1 MRADWRVFNA
11 RDIGM
16 VLRISF
22 GAWRRQWLD
31 LALTFGML
39 ILAAILPLGIPSIYW
54 QGVLT
59 VTLVYALAST
69 GWNILGG
76 FTGQFSLAPA
86 TFLMLGMYTSAL
98 LVHYRGWPPVAGI
111 LATLPVTSVIGMV
124 LGLLCLRLRG
134 PYLAL
139 TTVAFSEITRNL
151 IRFSYN
157 FTRGDL
163 GLSVPTLYG
172 MEGNRLYYYYT
183 IYLLN
188 IAVILAVHLLM
199 SSRVGLYLRSIR
211 DDEVAAAGRGV
222 NTVLWKTMAFT
233 ISSSI
238 CGLAGGYYVHF
249 IGLAS
254 PEMGLLL
261 QAGFIISMAV
271 IGGMGTLGGPL
282 AGAMLL
288 YPLSEYVRRFGIQHM
303 VIFSFL
309 MILMIRFWKAGIYGT
324 ILNIMDRWVT
334 SSGSAPALGSKY
346 L

>member
-1 MRADWRVFNA
+1 MRMNLK
-11 RDIGM
+11 IY
-16 VLRISF
+16 LTT
-22 GAWRRQWLD
+22 WRRQWLD
-31 LALTFGML
+31 FGFTLAV
-39 ILAAILPLGIPSIYW
+39 LAFAALLPLGVKSLYW

-69 GWNILGG
+69 GWNFLGG
-76 FTGQFSLAPA
+76 FAGQFSLAPA
-86 TFLMLGMYTSAL
+86 AFLLIGMYTSAL
-98 LVHYRGWPPVAGI
+98 LVSYRGWPPAAGI
-111 LATLPVTSVIGMV
+111 LATLPVTSAIGMA
-124 LGLLCLRLRG
+124 LGVLCLRLRG

-157 FTRGDL
+157 LTRGDL

-172 MEGNRLYYYYT
+172 VGENRLSYYYT
-183 IYLLN
+183 IL
-188 IAVILAVHLLM
+188 ILCTFVVVAVHGCI
-199 SSRVGLYLRSIR
+199 SSRIGLYLRSIR
-211 DDEVAAAGRGV
+211 DDELAAAGRGV
-222 NTVLWKTMAFT
+222 NTVLWKTLAFT

-238 CGLAGGYYVHF
+238 CGLAGGFYVHF

-282 AGAMLL
+282 AGALLL
-288 YPLSEYVRRFGIQHM
+288 YPLSEYVRRFGVQHM
-303 VIFSFL
+303 VIFSLL
-309 MILMIRFWKAGIYGT
+309 MILMIRFWRAGIYGSVLEFFDRRV
-324 ILNIMDRWVT
+324 ILNGRF
-334 SSGSAPALGSKY
+334 PALGSKY